1 MKNKFLT
8 FIFLMMGYLSNACP
22 VWHEGDIFVVNEK
35 DIPLN
40 AQVWRVYWNETE
52 HWRDSILIDPNNYG
66 GHWDYSRKTYDSVIN
81 RTCIYGHYLWTSGS
95 KRLLRIQVKG
105 YSDLIIRNINFI
117 RPASSGTPKLT
128 VKMYPARYLKTGTK
142 ISLFTEFVHEGQI
155 EVRDSMVIGLSD
167 YIESI
172 QMKSTIA
179 SLPLNEKT
187 LLVES
192 YPNPVKDYLT
202 LDIQSNIKEPWS
214 VIFTDLSGKQVLK
227 TLVNESLTSFDLSGI
242 PPGTYIMVVYNNN
255 KIPIYSRRFILLRN

>member
-40 AQVWRVYWNETE
+40 AQVWRVYWNETK

-105 YSDLIIRNINFI
+105 YSDLIIRNINLYA
-117 RPASSGTPKLT
+117 P
-128 VKMYPARYLKTGTK
+128 
-142 ISLFTEFVHEGQI
+142 Q
-155 EVRDSMVIGLSD
+155 VRVL
-167 YIESI
+167 
-172 QMKSTIA
+172 
-179 SLPLNEKT
+179 
-187 LLVES
+187 
-192 YPNPVKDYLT
+192 
-202 LDIQSNIKEPWS
+202 QS
-214 VIFTDLSGKQVLK
+214 
-227 TLVNESLTSFDLSGI
+227 
-242 PPGTYIMVVYNNN
+242 
-255 KIPIYSRRFILLRN
+255 